1 MSDTASERA
10 AALAALV
17 AGVTVDEGGGTAP
30 ALERTGAEVYAG
42 GDEARLLV
50 MDAPSLGYVKGG
62 LYIRAEAVRGDVV
75 LLTQAQAAR
84 LDAAGATVSPD
95 ADVTEVAAQQAAGVP
110 TDEELAAMGA
120 AALVAYVG
128 QHPAEAPRVREV
140 ELGKTA
146 KNQRKSVIEATDPEL
161 LEAAR
166 LEAEA
171 AAETGQ
177 QDPAAVHGPTADE
190 VTQEQQDNNAPGSGE

>member
-42 GDEARLLV
+42 GDVARLLV

-75 LLTQAQAAR
+75 LLTQKEAAR

-110 TDEELAAMGA
+110 TDEEIAAMGA

-128 QHPAEAPRVREV
+128 QHPDEAPRVREV

-146 KNQRKSVIEATDPEL
+146 KNQRKSVLEATDPEL

-171 AAETGQ
+171 DAGQ
-177 QDPAAVHGPTADE
+177 QDPAAVHGPTAAE